1 MGQVP
6 RNEAESARS
15 HPLTRVAALMN
26 QKGGVGKTTT
36 SVNLAAGVAELG
48 RDVLLIDLDPQAHA
62 TLHLGADPSALPASI
77 YDLLTDDSSDPRDA
91 IIQSRKHLDLLPAVV
106 DLAAAEIDLADTPD
120 RERQLSNVL
129 DRLRGRYE
137 FVFIDCPPSL
147 GLLTLNGLAAAREV
161 IVPMQ
166 AHFLALQGLGRLLE
180 TVNAV
185 GRGVNPR
192 LRVSGVVLCM
202 HDDNTRHT
210 REVVADVEGF
220 FTAAKNADV
229 PWRGARV
236 FKPAVRRNIKLAE
249 CPSFGQTIFE
259 YARWCPGALDYAE
272 LAKGFVEEWD
282 RFRARRPE
290 AAAPEVVV
298 RPAPRAGATA

>member
-1 MGQVP
+1 
-6 RNEAESARS
+6 
-15 HPLTRVAALMN
+15 MN

-36 SVNLAAGVAELG
+36 AVNLAAGVAEAG
-48 RDVLLIDLDPQAHA
+48 RDVLLVDLDPQAHA
-62 TLHLGADPSALPASI
+62 TLHLGADPAALPASV
-77 YDLLTDDSSDPRDA
+77 YDLLTDPGVDPDSV
-91 IIQSRKHLDLLPAVV
+91 IIRSRPHLDLLPAEV
-106 DLAAAEIDLADTPD
+106 DLAAAEIDLADTPE
-120 RERQLSNVL
+120 RERALTGVL

-137 FVFIDCPPSL
+137 FVFVDCPPSL

-180 TVNAV
+180 TVNLV

-210 REVVADVEGF
+210 REVVADVEAF
-220 FTAAKNADV
+220 FAAAQNADV

-236 FKPAVRRNIKLAE
+236 LKPAVRRNIKLAE

-259 YARWCPGALDYAE
+259 YARWCPGAIDYAE
-272 LAKGFVEEWD
+272 LAKAFIEEWD
-282 RFRARRPE
+282 RFLARRPD
-290 AAAPEVVV
+290 AAGTPTTAPEVVV
-298 RPAPRAGATA
+298 RASPRAGANA